1 MRKNNKLKFLKLI
14 ILAIIL
20 FFSNSCNIK
29 NSRDNFFLGG
39 EIINPSSN
47 YVNFYYNNIKIDSIE
62 LNSENKFF
70 KNLENIQP
78 GIYRIEHIPENQY
91 IIIEN
96 GDSLWIRVN
105 VEDFKESLSF
115 SGRGSSKNNFLV
127 DMSNL
132 NDYENDFLSQIY
144 NQESS
149 DYKIVIDS
157 LMDEKK
163 DIWELFNK
171 SVNQRN
177 LGRNITKA
185 SIKYNYFNKL
195 ERYALLRGREW
206 SKEERE
212 EFFSY
217 RDEVNLND
225 SELSLFEPYV
235 TYLMNYFNEKT
246 LDSGEV
252 YSYAKNNTDFNIKK
266 LLIIDSQIND
276 PYLKNNLARATAIEE
291 ILNFKNNDLHDEFID
306 YYTYVNTSNRY
317 LDEITKLYND
327 IEKMKKGNVLP
338 EVNIL
343 DFNGN
348 ITSSGEEFIGSKT
361 FIYFWSQTQMNHYR
375 RTIRRV
381 EELKQQYPQYR
392 FVGICI
398 QPYTDMVS
406 QAQNILNLDLSNQF
420 SFKDFESSSKDWVLT
435 FLNKTIVTDEK
446 VKIIDGFSNL
456 FTNDIEKI
464 LEKN

>member
-20 FFSNSCNIK
+20 FFSSSCNNN

-91 IIIEN
+91 VIIES

-115 SGRGSSKNNFLV
+115 SGKGSSKNNFLV

-149 DYKIVIDS
+149 DYKFAIDS

-163 DIWELFNK
+163 VIWEHFNK
-171 SVNQRN
+171 SVNQKT

-185 SIKYNYFNKL
+185 SIKYNYYNKL
-195 ERYALLRGREW
+195 ERYALLKGRKW
-206 SKEERE
+206 SKDERE
-212 EFFSY
+212 EYFSY

-246 LDSGEV
+246 LDSGEI
-252 YSYAKNNTDFNIKK
+252 YFYEKNNTDFNIKK

-306 YYTYVNTSNRY
+306 YYTYVNTSTRY
-317 LDEITKLYND
+317 LEEITKLYRD
-327 IEKMKKGNVLP
+327 IEKMKKGNILP

-343 DFNGN
+343 NFNGD
-348 ITSSGEEFIGSKT
+348 IISSTEEFIGSKT
-361 FIYFWSQTQMNHYR
+361 IIYFWSQTQMNHYR

-381 EELKQQYPQYR
+381 EELKQNYPEYR

-446 VKIIDGFSNL
+446 VKIIDGFNNL
-456 FTNDIEKI
+456 FTNDVEKI
-464 LEKN
+464 LETN

>member
-78 GIYRIEHIPENQY
+78 GVYRIEHIPENQY

-132 NDYENDFLSQIY
+132 NDYENEFLSQIY
-144 NQESS
+144 NQGSY

-177 LGRNITKA
+177 LGRKITKA
-185 SIKYNYFNKL
+185 SIKYNYYNKL

-206 SKEERE
+206 SKDERE
-212 EFFSY
+212 EYFSY

-235 TYLMNYFNEKT
+235 TYLMNFFNEKT

-327 IEKMKKGNVLP
+327 IDKMKKGNVLP

-348 ITSSGEEFIGSKT
+348 TTSSSEEFLGSKT

>member
-20 FFSNSCNIK
+20 FFSNSCNNK

-144 NQESS
+144 NQGSY

-185 SIKYNYFNKL
+185 SIKYNYYNKL

-206 SKEERE
+206 SKDERE
-212 EFFSY
+212 EYFSY

-235 TYLMNYFNEKT
+235 TYLMNFFNEKT

-343 DFNGN
+343 DFNGK
-348 ITSSGEEFIGSKT
+348 ITSSTEEFLGSKT

-381 EELKQQYPQYR
+381 EELKQQYPRYR

-464 LEKN
+464 LEKD

>member
-78 GIYRIEHIPENQY
+78 GVYRIEHIPENQY

-132 NDYENDFLSQIY
+132 NDYENEFLSQIY
-144 NQESS
+144 NQGSY

-177 LGRNITKA
+177 LGRKITKA
-185 SIKYNYFNKL
+185 SIKYNYYNKL

-206 SKEERE
+206 SKDERE
-212 EFFSY
+212 EYFSY

-235 TYLMNYFNEKT
+235 TYLMNFFNEKT

-327 IEKMKKGNVLP
+327 IDKMKKGNVLP

-348 ITSSGEEFIGSKT
+348 TTSSSEEFLGSKT

-398 QPYTDMVS
+398 QQYTDMVS

-435 FLNKTIVTDEK
+435 FLNKTIVIDEK

>member
-20 FFSNSCNIK
+20 FFSNSCNNK

-70 KNLENIQP
+70 KKLENIQP
-78 GIYRIEHIPENQY
+78 GVYRIEHIPENQY

-132 NDYENDFLSQIY
+132 NDYENEFLSQIY
-144 NQESS
+144 NQGSY

-177 LGRNITKA
+177 LGRKITKA
-185 SIKYNYFNKL
+185 SIKYNYYNKL

-206 SKEERE
+206 SKDERDE
-212 EFFSY
+212 YFSY

-235 TYLMNYFNEKT
+235 TYLMNFFNEKT

-327 IEKMKKGNVLP
+327 IDKMKKGNVLP

-348 ITSSGEEFIGSKT
+348 TTSSSEEFLGSKT

-464 LEKN
+464 LEKD

>member
-20 FFSNSCNIK
+20 FFSNSCNNK

-144 NQESS
+144 NQGSY

-185 SIKYNYFNKL
+185 SIKYNYYNKL
-195 ERYALLRGREW
+195 ERYALLRGRDW
-206 SKEERE
+206 SKDERE
-212 EFFSY
+212 EYFSY

-235 TYLMNYFNEKT
+235 TYLMNFFNEKT

-348 ITSSGEEFIGSKT
+348 ITSSSEEFLGSKT

-381 EELKQQYPQYR
+381 EELKQQYPRYR

-464 LEKN
+464 LEKD

>member
-20 FFSNSCNIK
+20 FFSNSCNNK
-29 NSRDNFFLGG
+29 NSIDNFFLGG

-78 GIYRIEHIPENQY
+78 GVYRIEHIPENQY

-132 NDYENDFLSQIY
+132 NDYENEFLSQIY
-144 NQESS
+144 NQGSY

-177 LGRNITKA
+177 LGRKITKA
-185 SIKYNYFNKL
+185 SIKYNYYNKL

-206 SKEERE
+206 SKDERE
-212 EFFSY
+212 EYFSY

-235 TYLMNYFNEKT
+235 TYLMNFFNEKT

-327 IEKMKKGNVLP
+327 IDKMKKGNVLP

-348 ITSSGEEFIGSKT
+348 TTSSSEEFLGSKT

-464 LEKN
+464 LEKD

>member
-20 FFSNSCNIK
+20 FFSNSCNNK

-144 NQESS
+144 NQGSY

-185 SIKYNYFNKL
+185 SIKYNYYNKL

-206 SKEERE
+206 SKDERE
-212 EFFSY
+212 EYFSY

-235 TYLMNYFNEKT
+235 TYLMNFFNEKT

-348 ITSSGEEFIGSKT
+348 ITSSSEEFLGSKT

-381 EELKQQYPQYR
+381 EELKQKYPQYR

-435 FLNKTIVTDEK
+435 FLNKTIVIDEK

-464 LEKN
+464 LEKD